1 MQILDLL
8 LYLILFPLIA
18 ALFLLV
24 ERRDTGRKYITW
36 LSAVVIG
43 IVSLVVLVLGF
54 NSGTLLFS
62 SGSETIGQIMFIA
75 EMILAAFILYLGI
88 RNRKSIAVVLILVQ
102 AGLLILFETGM
113 AGGLRVENNLFID
126 QFSIIMALIVGIIG
140 TLICVYAVGYMET
153 YHNRHKE
160 VRDRRHIFFAIL
172 FLFLSAMFGLVFSNN
187 LVWIFFFWEIT
198 TICSFLLIGYAE
210 SEESTNNA
218 FLALSMNLLGG
229 IAFIAALMWL
239 VHIDPSGKFLD
250 LSYLLTTGKAIA
262 LVPAILICF
271 AGITK
276 AALMPF
282 SSWLVGAMVAPTP
295 VSALLHSSTMVK
307 AGVYIIVK
315 FAPVLSGTT
324 EGLIIALVG
333 GMTFAIAS
341 FIAIS
346 QNNAKKVLAYST
358 IANLGLIVACAG
370 VGTYNLMWVA
380 ILLIIFHAIA
390 KSLLFLCVG
399 TVENRIGSRNIE
411 DMGGLIVRMPKIA
424 VMMFI
429 GMAGMFLAPFGMVIS
444 KWAAIE
450 AFITAP
456 FGLIFIAILAFG
468 GSATVFFWSKWMGKI
483 ISVMRNQEVV
493 EDTVKKEKWI
503 VLYILSGLV
512 VIVCLIFP
520 LISSV
525 LIEPYVLN
533 IYGETTRLAQA
544 NLTIMLMMLC
554 LLMIMPFSMLV
565 YGKSSQPL
573 VPPYMGGRPID
584 DAMHFHGSLGI
595 SREVVL
601 SNYYLEKTFG
611 EERLFMIGVSLCWGL
626 LLIAMIILLGVIL

>member
-1 MQILDLL
+1 MSILQLL

-24 ERRDTGRKYITW
+24 GRNDFGRKTIVQI
-36 LSAVVIG
+36 SAVVIG
-43 IVSLVVLVLGF
+43 IGSLLLLLFGFDKGTLIFSVESEPVSQIMLIIELVL
-54 NSGTLLFS
+54 
-62 SGSETIGQIMFIA
+62 A
-75 EMILAAFILYLGI
+75 VYILYLGI
-88 RNRKSIAVVLILVQ
+88 RHRKSLTIFLIFLQ
-102 AGLLILFETGM
+102 LCLLLYFEIGFSGNM
-113 AGGLRVENNLFID
+113 HIENNIFVD

-140 TLICVYAVGYMET
+140 SLICVYAVGYMET
-153 YHNRHKE
+153 YHHHHKE
-160 VRDRRHIFFAIL
+160 IRDRRNLFFGIL
-172 FLFLSAMFGLVFSNN
+172 FIFLSAMFGLVFSNN
-187 LVWIFFFWEIT
+187 LLWVFFFWEIT
-198 TICSFLLIGYAE
+198 TICSFLLIGYSQ
-210 SEESTNNA
+210 SEEATNNA

-229 IAFIAALMWL
+229 VAFVLALIYL
-239 VHIDPSGKFLD
+239 AIVDPTGQL
-250 LSYLLTTGKAIA
+250 LGLNYLLSTGAVFA
-262 LVPAILICF
+262 LVPAVLIGF

-307 AGVYIIVK
+307 AGVYIIVR

-324 EGLIIALVG
+324 EGLMIALVG
-333 GMTFAIAS
+333 GTTFALAS

-390 KSLLFLCVG
+390 KSLMFLCVG
-399 TVENRIGSRNIE
+399 TVEHRIGSRNIE

-424 VMMFI
+424 IMMFI

-483 ISVMRNQEVV
+483 ISVMRDQKVI
-493 EDTVKKEKWI
+493 EDTVAKEKWI
-503 VLYILSGLV
+503 VLYILTGLV
-512 VIVCLIFP
+512 VVVCLIFP

-525 LIEPYVLN
+525 LIEPFVMN
-533 IYGETTRLAQA
+533 IYGQTARLSQA

-554 LLMIMPFSMLV
+554 LLMIMPFSMLF
-565 YGKSSQPL
+565 YRKGANPAT
-573 VPPYMGGRPID
+573 PYMGGRPMD
-584 DAMHFHGSLGI
+584 GPMHFAGSMGV
-595 SREVVL
+595 SREIVL
-601 SNYYLEKTFG
+601 SNYYLEKVFG
-611 EERLFMIGVSLCWGL
+611 EERMFMVGASLCWAL
-626 LLIAMIILLGVIL
+626 LLFAGIILLGVIL

>member
-1 MQILDLL
+1 VSILQLL

-24 ERRDTGRKYITW
+24 GRNDFGRKTIVQI
-36 LSAVVIG
+36 SAVVIG
-43 IVSLVVLVLGF
+43 IGSLLLLLYGF
-54 NSGTLLFS
+54 DKGTLIFS
-62 SGSETIGQIMFIA
+62 VESEPVSQIMFII
-75 EMILAAFILYLGI
+75 ELVLAVYILYLGI
-88 RNRKSIAVVLILVQ
+88 RHRKSLTIFLILLQVC
-102 AGLLILFETGM
+102 LLLYFEVGFS
-113 AGGLRVENNLFID
+113 GNLHIGNNIFVD

-140 TLICVYAVGYMET
+140 SLICVYAVGYMET
-153 YHNRHKE
+153 YHHHHKE
-160 VRDRRHIFFAIL
+160 IRDRRNLFFGIL
-172 FLFLSAMFGLVFSNN
+172 FIFLSAMFGLVFSNN
-187 LVWIFFFWEIT
+187 LLWVFFFWEIT
-198 TICSFLLIGYAE
+198 TICSFLLIGYSQ
-210 SEESTNNA
+210 SEEATNNA

-229 IAFIAALMWL
+229 VAFIAALIYL
-239 VHIDPSGKFLD
+239 AVADPTGQL
-250 LSYLLTTGKAIA
+250 LGLNYLLSTGAAFA
-262 LVPAILICF
+262 LVPAVLICF

-307 AGVYIIVK
+307 AGVYMIVR
-315 FAPVLSGTT
+315 FAPILSGTT

-333 GMTFAIAS
+333 GTTFALAS

-390 KSLLFLCVG
+390 KSLMFLCVG
-399 TVENRIGSRNIE
+399 TVEHRIGSRNIE

-424 VMMFI
+424 IMMFI

-483 ISVMRNQEVV
+483 ISVMRDQKVI
-493 EDTVKKEKWI
+493 EDTVAKEKWV
-503 VLYILSGLV
+503 VLYILTGLV
-512 VIVCLIFP
+512 VVVCLIFP

-525 LIEPYVLN
+525 LIEPFVLN
-533 IYGETTRLAQA
+533 IYGQTARLSQA

-554 LLMIMPFSMLV
+554 LLMIMPFSMLFYRKGV
-565 YGKSSQPL
+565 NPAT
-573 VPPYMGGRPID
+573 PYMGGRPMD
-584 DAMHFHGSLGI
+584 DPMHFAGSMGV
-595 SREVVL
+595 SREIVL
-601 SNYYLEKTFG
+601 SNYYLEKLFG
-611 EERLFMIGVSLCWGL
+611 EERMFMIGASLCWAL
-626 LLIAMIILLGVIL
+626 LLFAGIMLLGVIL

>member
-1 MQILDLL
+1 VSILQLL
-8 LYLILFPLIA
+8 LYLILFPLIT
-18 ALFLLV
+18 ALFMLV
-24 ERRDTGRKYITW
+24 SRKDTGRKAIIQ
-36 LSAVVIG
+36 LSAIAIG
-43 IVSLVVLVLGF
+43 IVSFLVLLFGYYR
-54 NSGTLLFS
+54 GTLIFS
-62 SGSETIGQIMFIA
+62 IDPDPVSQIMFFI
-75 EMILAAFILYLGI
+75 ELVLAAYILYLGI
-88 RNRKSIAVVLILVQ
+88 RHRKLLTVFLILFQ
-102 AGLLILFETGM
+102 AGLLLYFELVFSENLHIG
-113 AGGLRVENNLFID
+113 NNLFLD
-126 QFSIIMALIVGIIG
+126 QFSIIMALIIGIIG
-140 TLICVYAVGYMET
+140 SLICVYAVGYMET
-153 YHNRHKE
+153 YHHHHTE
-160 VRDRRHIFFAIL
+160 IRDRRNLFFGIL
-172 FLFLSAMFGLVFSNN
+172 FIFLSAMFGLVFSNN
-187 LVWIFFFWEIT
+187 LLWVFFFWEIT
-198 TICSFLLIGYAE
+198 TICSFLLIGYSQ
-210 SEESTNNA
+210 SEEATNNS

-229 IAFIAALMWL
+229 VAFMAALIYL
-239 VHIDPSGKFLD
+239 VIIDPTGQLLSLNFLISSGK
-250 LSYLLTTGKAIA
+250 AVA
-262 LVPAILICF
+262 LVPAVLICF

-307 AGVYIIVK
+307 AGVYIIVR

-333 GMTFAIAS
+333 GTTFALAS

-390 KSLLFLCVG
+390 KSLMFLCVG
-399 TVENRIGSRNIE
+399 TVEHRIGSRNIE
-411 DMGGLIVRMPKIA
+411 DMGGLIVRMPKLAI
-424 VMMFI
+424 MMFI

-483 ISVMRNQEVV
+483 ISVMRDEPVI
-493 EDTVKKEKWI
+493 EDTVKKEKWV
-503 VLYILSGLV
+503 VLYILTALV

-525 LIEPYVLN
+525 LIEPFILN
-533 IYGETTRLAQA
+533 IYGQTARLSQA
-544 NLTIMLMMLC
+544 NLSIMLMMLC
-554 LLMIMPFSMLV
+554 LLLIMPFSLLF
-565 YGKSSQPL
+565 YRKGAHYA
-573 VPPYMGGRPID
+573 PPYMGGRPVEGH
-584 DAMHFHGSLGI
+584 MRFSGSMGVT
-595 SREVVL
+595 RELVL
-601 SNYYLEKTFG
+601 SNYYMTDLFG
-611 EERLFMIGVSLCWGL
+611 EDRLFMVGTSLCWAL
-626 LLIAMIILLGVIL
+626 LLFAGILLLGVIL